1 MIGFYD
7 YTVILTYFSLL
18 SATSGIVVALSGG
31 GHPYYGCLFLLFCGL
46 CDAFD
51 GKVARTKKG
60 RTKMEKDFGIPCTGV
75 YIRVQT
81 KVDWTEPSPIAATL
95 VPKKQ
100 ETREVMCEIQF
111 GDSYGLKL

>member
-1 MIGFYD
+1 MAKKK
-7 YTVILTYFSLL
+7 TLTEYQ
-18 SATSGIVVALSGG
+18 
-31 GHPYYGCLFLLFCGL
+31 
-46 CDAFD
+46 DAF
-51 GKVARTKKG
+51 KLLVSE
-60 RTKMEKDFGIPCTGV
+60 MEKDFGIPCTGV